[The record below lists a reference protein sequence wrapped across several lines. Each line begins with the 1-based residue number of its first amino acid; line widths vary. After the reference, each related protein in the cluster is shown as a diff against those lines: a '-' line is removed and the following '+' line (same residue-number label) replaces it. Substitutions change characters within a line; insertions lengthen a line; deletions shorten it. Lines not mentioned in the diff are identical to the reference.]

1 MEISRKKI
9 TNEAIHEK
17 EKALMESVTS
27 AVAEYEA
34 KFASIG
40 YVLETEFARDND
52 ANGLT
57 PEEREEI
64 RNSKIDE
71 NEGVYE
77 NGYISNAKI
86 TVKREKTAEDIAAD
100 EAADAGV
107 VTTDEVLSE
116 EELELRR
123 NELVLEKAKREQARA
138 AAFTTVLFV
147 RVYKAFWKET
157 VSISDS
163 ADEIRQDLEEFYTV
177 LAEKAQASE
186 E

>member
-52 ANGLT
+52 ASGLT
-57 PEEREEI
+57 PEEREEL

-100 EAADAGV
+100 EAADAEIV
-107 VTTDEVLSE
+107 TDEVLSE

-138 AAFTTVLFV
+138 VAFTTVLFV

-157 VSISDS
+157 VSISDNIDDIL
-163 ADEIRQDLEEFYTV
+163 ADLEEFYTV
-177 LAEKAQASE
+177 LAEKSQASE